1 MTGVGNRPPRIHRIE
16 VRDSESVVPRGTR
29 RIEWSVHVNDGWVK
43 ARDAHGAS
51 VKSVDAPSGTVW
63 ERLIA
68 LELPTGARLLRVEV
82 RPGAPVR
89 RDALEYLTGNPK
101 SKGALSKHVFRVTAD
116 GRLARVEQK

>member
-1 MTGVGNRPPRIHRIE
+1 MTSDGKPAPRIHRIE

-29 RIEWSVHVNDGWVK
+29 RIDWSLRVNDGWVK
-43 ARDAHGAS
+43 ACDAQGAS
-51 VKSVDAPSGTVW
+51 VRSVDAPSGTVW
-63 ERLIA
+63 ERLIT

-101 SKGALSKHVFRVTAD
+101 SPGTLFKHVFRVTAD